1 MAPREDWLVLSLQCP
16 TQRQLSRSSSR
27 SRRGRRWCL
36 SFPCLLGKGS
46 RVLGGGGL
54 VDSSLEKH
62 SGEGWRSGCCR
73 RSGRLLSATLLGTSF
88 AISGVLGGSLFSQS
102 WGESSLVVP
111 VEYLYRSL
119 GREHCSPALA
129 VSLAASPR

>member
-1 MAPREDWLVLSLQCP
+1 MVLVLPLP
-16 TQRQLSRSSSR
+16 P
-27 SRRGRRWCL
+27 GE
-36 SFPCLLGKGS
+36 
-46 RVLGGGGL
+46 RVPGFGGGGL

-119 GREHCSPALA
+119 GRERCSPALA